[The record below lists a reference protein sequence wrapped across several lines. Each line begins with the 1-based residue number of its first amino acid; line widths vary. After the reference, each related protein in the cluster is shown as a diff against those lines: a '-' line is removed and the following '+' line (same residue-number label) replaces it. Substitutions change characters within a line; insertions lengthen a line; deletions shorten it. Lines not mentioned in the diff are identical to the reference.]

1 MWYFFGLAAVFTFAA
16 TGVLAASRKRVDL
29 ISVLLTGMITALGGG
44 TLRDLL
50 IGQPVFWLVDETYLW
65 VALLGSL
72 VTFIT
77 EPSMRKRYHWVLY
90 LDGLGI
96 ALFSI
101 QAIDKVQDVGFSAT
115 VAVLMSVITAI
126 MGGVMRDV
134 MTGHTTLLSTKELYA
149 TPVLLGSI
157 LYVTLKA
164 MDVNY
169 DLAAVTG
176 FLVVFVV
183 RFIAIRFNVT
193 YPERL
198 MIGPRG

>member
-1 MWYFFGLAAVFTFAA
+1 MLYFFGLLAVFVFSA
-16 TGVLAASRKRVDL
+16 TGVLAASKKRVDL
-29 ISVLLTGMITALGGG
+29 VSVLLTGMITALGGG

-72 VTFIT
+72 VTFLS

-96 ALFSI
+96 ALFAV
-101 QAIDKVQDVGFSAT
+101 QAIDKVQGVGYSAV

-149 TPVLLGSI
+149 TPVLVGSI
-157 LYVTLKA
+157 CYVILKETS
-164 MDVNY
+164 
-169 DLAAVTG
+169 LPPGLPAAIG
-176 FLVVFVV
+176 FFVV
-183 RFIAIRFNVT
+183 AVFRFIAIRFNIS
-193 YPERL
+193 YPERF
-198 MIGPRG
+198 MIGPR

>member
-72 VTFIT
+72 ITFIT

-101 QAIDKVQDVGFSAT
+101 QAIDKVQGVGFSAT

-134 MTGHTTLLSTKELYA
+134 VTGHTTLLSTKELYA
-149 TPVLLGSI
+149 TPVLFGSI

-164 MDVNY
+164 IELDPN
-169 DLAAVTG
+169 LAAVIG

-198 MIGPRG
+198 MIGPRE

>member
-1 MWYFFGLAAVFTFAA
+1 MWYFFGLLAVFIFAA
-16 TGVLAASRKRVDL
+16 TGVLAASKKRVDL

-77 EPSMRKRYHWVLY
+77 EPSLRKRYHWVLY

-101 QAIDKVQDVGFSAT
+101 QAIDKVQGVGYSAV

-149 TPVLLGSI
+149 TPVLVGSLCYVI
-157 LYVTLKA
+157 LKEWELTVGVPATI
-164 MDVNY
+164 
-169 DLAAVTG
+169 G
-176 FLVVFVV
+176 FLVIAGFRFV
-183 RFIAIRFNVT
+183 AIRYNIS
-193 YPERL
+193 YPERF
-198 MIGPRG
+198 MIGPR